1 MEDKETINILIAQLL
16 SKDDEILRLRN
27 LLDDLQR
34 EQQSGNMQILSK
46 LDRALEELKS
56 MRHDNKTLSNRLS
69 RALEAK
75 SAAEEKIQE
84 LSSALEALENTRA
97 DELYEIAR
105 QKRQLYGR
113 KSEKKSSLSA
123 MKQKDLKE
131 DKDDFDGSAPSAPVE
146 DLEQKAAESASSE
159 AAPRSE
165 SPSCRKDYGK
175 QSTGAENVVVHYC
188 DESDI
193 PSGARKIGI
202 REWIQYSIQHQVVKH
217 VFKLV
222 RLVDTQGNISNYY
235 QPTDKN
241 DTRRPFENV
250 LEGYPVDFELMARIL
265 VDKYQYGLS
274 LERVV
279 DRLKDAGARFN
290 TSTVLAWIKR
300 HMKELC
306 KLEEPFRQ
314 LLLTPG
320 SMLFSDETTEQVRV
334 YNQQKGKYE
343 YRKQYIWGIKNP
355 DRKIA
360 YYLYDNGSRSM
371 KVAQKFFAGFR
382 GSVTTDG
389 YNVYKMFER
398 EDSSIT
404 RYGCMAHVRRKFVDA
419 LQTDHRSAD
428 IINLISNLYWVE
440 ADCRINLLSEDE
452 RRMERQKRAIPILA
466 EIWQMI
472 KPVFEQTRGDTANLF
487 LKAVRYAVNE
497 WEAVSRY
504 VQNGKAEI
512 DNNPAE
518 RMMKPICMGRKNY
531 LFCGSELAHDFIIE
545 NARAFCKTFP
555 PKIRNSL
562 SGHFHL
568 TVNSSAFCRAF
579 VIFLS
584 ILSAGPVHAPLSA
597 PSRRFHRPQGP
608 DAGKAGPGG
617 CHSHPVPT
625 GFQPEEI
632 GRKRKGKAAH
642 ALPQRQKAI
651 VDPRMGEAEQVGGK
665 GRQNR
670 RQRRVAE
677 GEARIAG
684 HHAPALCK
692 GKPRRQPG
700 RHRKQQHVGGAAADS
715 VTEQGHQQAA
725 CRTAHAAQY
734 HAP

>member
-222 RLVDTQGNISNYY
+222 RLVDAQGNISNYY
-235 QPTDKN
+235 QPKDNN

-531 LFCGSELAHDFIIE
+531 LFCGSELGAKNASMLYSIIE
-545 NARAFCKTFP
+545 TCKMNGLRPVKYIAEILT
-555 PKIRNSL
+555 KLTAGETNYMSL
-562 SGHFHL
+562 
-568 TVNSSAFCRAF
+568 
-579 VIFLS
+579 
-584 ILSAGPVHAPLSA
+584 
-597 PSRRFHRPQGP
+597 
-608 DAGKAGPGG
+608 
-617 CHSHPVPT
+617 
-625 GFQPEEI
+625 
-632 GRKRKGKAAH
+632 
-642 ALPQRQKAI
+642 LPINNNK
-651 VDPRMGEAEQVGGK
+651 E
-665 GRQNR
+665 
-670 RQRRVAE
+670 
-677 GEARIAG
+677 
-684 HHAPALCK
+684 
-692 GKPRRQPG
+692 
-700 RHRKQQHVGGAAADS
+700 
-715 VTEQGHQQAA
+715 
-725 CRTAHAAQY
+725 Y
-734 HAP
+734 

>member
-56 MRHDNKTLSNRLS
+56 MRHDNKALSNRLS

-123 MKQKDLKE
+123 TKQKDLKE

-159 AAPRSE
+159 AAPRPE

-222 RLVDTQGNISNYY
+222 RLVDAQGNISNYY

-472 KPVFEQTRGDTANLF
+472 KPVFDQTRGDTANLF

-512 DNNPAE
+512 DNNTAE

-531 LFCGSELAHDFIIE
+531 LFCGSELGARNASMLYSIIE
-545 NARAFCKTFP
+545 TCKMNGLRPVKYIAEILT
-555 PKIRNSL
+555 KLTAGETNYMSL
-562 SGHFHL
+562 
-568 TVNSSAFCRAF
+568 
-579 VIFLS
+579 
-584 ILSAGPVHAPLSA
+584 
-597 PSRRFHRPQGP
+597 
-608 DAGKAGPGG
+608 
-617 CHSHPVPT
+617 
-625 GFQPEEI
+625 
-632 GRKRKGKAAH
+632 
-642 ALPQRQKAI
+642 LPINNNK
-651 VDPRMGEAEQVGGK
+651 E
-665 GRQNR
+665 
-670 RQRRVAE
+670 
-677 GEARIAG
+677 
-684 HHAPALCK
+684 
-692 GKPRRQPG
+692 
-700 RHRKQQHVGGAAADS
+700 
-715 VTEQGHQQAA
+715 
-725 CRTAHAAQY
+725 Y
-734 HAP
+734 

>member
-56 MRHDNKTLSNRLS
+56 MRHDNKALSNRLS

-123 MKQKDLKE
+123 TKQKDLKE

-222 RLVDTQGNISNYY
+222 RLVDAQGNISNYY

-472 KPVFEQTRGDTANLF
+472 KPVFDQTRGDTANLF

-512 DNNPAE
+512 DNNTAE

-531 LFCGSELAHDFIIE
+531 LFCGSELGAKNASMLYSIIE
-545 NARAFCKTFP
+545 TCKMNGLRPVKYIAEILT
-555 PKIRNSL
+555 KLTAGETNYMSL
-562 SGHFHL
+562 
-568 TVNSSAFCRAF
+568 
-579 VIFLS
+579 
-584 ILSAGPVHAPLSA
+584 
-597 PSRRFHRPQGP
+597 
-608 DAGKAGPGG
+608 
-617 CHSHPVPT
+617 
-625 GFQPEEI
+625 
-632 GRKRKGKAAH
+632 
-642 ALPQRQKAI
+642 LPINNNK
-651 VDPRMGEAEQVGGK
+651 E
-665 GRQNR
+665 
-670 RQRRVAE
+670 
-677 GEARIAG
+677 
-684 HHAPALCK
+684 
-692 GKPRRQPG
+692 
-700 RHRKQQHVGGAAADS
+700 
-715 VTEQGHQQAA
+715 
-725 CRTAHAAQY
+725 Y
-734 HAP
+734 

>member
-56 MRHDNKTLSNRLS
+56 MRHDNKALSNRLS

-355 DRKIA
+355 DRTIA

-512 DNNPAE
+512 DNNTAE
-518 RMMKPICMGRKNY
+518 RMMKPICMGRKKY
-531 LFCGSELAHDFIIE
+531 LFCGSELGAKNASMLYSIIE
-545 NARAFCKTFP
+545 TCKMNGLRPVKYIAEILT
-555 PKIRNSL
+555 KLTAGETNYMSL
-562 SGHFHL
+562 
-568 TVNSSAFCRAF
+568 
-579 VIFLS
+579 
-584 ILSAGPVHAPLSA
+584 
-597 PSRRFHRPQGP
+597 
-608 DAGKAGPGG
+608 
-617 CHSHPVPT
+617 
-625 GFQPEEI
+625 
-632 GRKRKGKAAH
+632 
-642 ALPQRQKAI
+642 LPINNNK
-651 VDPRMGEAEQVGGK
+651 E
-665 GRQNR
+665 
-670 RQRRVAE
+670 
-677 GEARIAG
+677 
-684 HHAPALCK
+684 
-692 GKPRRQPG
+692 
-700 RHRKQQHVGGAAADS
+700 
-715 VTEQGHQQAA
+715 
-725 CRTAHAAQY
+725 Y
-734 HAP
+734 

>member
-16 SKDDEILRLRN
+16 SKDDENLRLRN

-159 AAPRSE
+159 AAPRPE

-222 RLVDTQGNISNYY
+222 RLVDAQGNISNYY
-235 QPTDKN
+235 QPKDNN

-472 KPVFEQTRGDTANLF
+472 KPVFDQTRGDTANLF

-512 DNNPAE
+512 DNNTAE

-531 LFCGSELAHDFIIE
+531 LFCGSELGAKNASMLYSIIE
-545 NARAFCKTFP
+545 TCKMNGLRPVKYIAEILT
-555 PKIRNSL
+555 KLTAGETNYMSL
-562 SGHFHL
+562 
-568 TVNSSAFCRAF
+568 
-579 VIFLS
+579 
-584 ILSAGPVHAPLSA
+584 
-597 PSRRFHRPQGP
+597 
-608 DAGKAGPGG
+608 
-617 CHSHPVPT
+617 
-625 GFQPEEI
+625 
-632 GRKRKGKAAH
+632 
-642 ALPQRQKAI
+642 LPINNNK
-651 VDPRMGEAEQVGGK
+651 E
-665 GRQNR
+665 
-670 RQRRVAE
+670 
-677 GEARIAG
+677 
-684 HHAPALCK
+684 
-692 GKPRRQPG
+692 
-700 RHRKQQHVGGAAADS
+700 
-715 VTEQGHQQAA
+715 
-725 CRTAHAAQY
+725 Y
-734 HAP
+734 

>member
-34 EQQSGNMQILSK
+34 EQRSGNMQILSK

-428 IINLISNLYWVE
+428 IINLISNLYRVE

-531 LFCGSELAHDFIIE
+531 LFCGSELGAKNASMLYSIIE
-545 NARAFCKTFP
+545 TCKMNGLRPVKYIAEILT
-555 PKIRNSL
+555 KLTAGETNYMSL
-562 SGHFHL
+562 
-568 TVNSSAFCRAF
+568 
-579 VIFLS
+579 
-584 ILSAGPVHAPLSA
+584 
-597 PSRRFHRPQGP
+597 
-608 DAGKAGPGG
+608 
-617 CHSHPVPT
+617 
-625 GFQPEEI
+625 
-632 GRKRKGKAAH
+632 
-642 ALPQRQKAI
+642 LPINNNK
-651 VDPRMGEAEQVGGK
+651 E
-665 GRQNR
+665 
-670 RQRRVAE
+670 
-677 GEARIAG
+677 
-684 HHAPALCK
+684 
-692 GKPRRQPG
+692 
-700 RHRKQQHVGGAAADS
+700 
-715 VTEQGHQQAA
+715 
-725 CRTAHAAQY
+725 
-734 HAP
+734 

>member
-34 EQQSGNMQILSK
+34 KQQSGNMQILSK

-531 LFCGSELAHDFIIE
+531 LFCGSELGAKNASMLYSIIE
-545 NARAFCKTFP
+545 TCKMNGLRPVKYIAEILT
-555 PKIRNSL
+555 KLTAGETNYMSL
-562 SGHFHL
+562 
-568 TVNSSAFCRAF
+568 
-579 VIFLS
+579 
-584 ILSAGPVHAPLSA
+584 
-597 PSRRFHRPQGP
+597 
-608 DAGKAGPGG
+608 
-617 CHSHPVPT
+617 
-625 GFQPEEI
+625 
-632 GRKRKGKAAH
+632 
-642 ALPQRQKAI
+642 LPINNNK
-651 VDPRMGEAEQVGGK
+651 E
-665 GRQNR
+665 
-670 RQRRVAE
+670 
-677 GEARIAG
+677 
-684 HHAPALCK
+684 
-692 GKPRRQPG
+692 
-700 RHRKQQHVGGAAADS
+700 
-715 VTEQGHQQAA
+715 
-725 CRTAHAAQY
+725 
-734 HAP
+734 

>member
-56 MRHDNKTLSNRLS
+56 MRHDNKALSNRLS

-123 MKQKDLKE
+123 TKQKDLKE

-159 AAPRSE
+159 AAPRPE

-222 RLVDTQGNISNYY
+222 RLVDAQGNISNYY

-472 KPVFEQTRGDTANLF
+472 KPVFDQTRGDTANLF

-512 DNNPAE
+512 DNNTAE

-531 LFCGSELAHDFIIE
+531 LFCGSELGAKNASMLYSIIE
-545 NARAFCKTFP
+545 TCKMNGLRPVKYIAEILT
-555 PKIRNSL
+555 KLTAGETNYMSL
-562 SGHFHL
+562 
-568 TVNSSAFCRAF
+568 
-579 VIFLS
+579 
-584 ILSAGPVHAPLSA
+584 
-597 PSRRFHRPQGP
+597 
-608 DAGKAGPGG
+608 
-617 CHSHPVPT
+617 
-625 GFQPEEI
+625 
-632 GRKRKGKAAH
+632 
-642 ALPQRQKAI
+642 LPINNNK
-651 VDPRMGEAEQVGGK
+651 E
-665 GRQNR
+665 
-670 RQRRVAE
+670 
-677 GEARIAG
+677 
-684 HHAPALCK
+684 
-692 GKPRRQPG
+692 
-700 RHRKQQHVGGAAADS
+700 
-715 VTEQGHQQAA
+715 
-725 CRTAHAAQY
+725 Y
-734 HAP
+734 

>member
-56 MRHDNKTLSNRLS
+56 MRHDNKALSNRLS

-123 MKQKDLKE
+123 TKQKDLKE

-146 DLEQKAAESASSE
+146 DLELKAAESASSE
-159 AAPRSE
+159 AAPRPE

-222 RLVDTQGNISNYY
+222 RLVDAQGNISNYY

-419 LQTDHRSAD
+419 LQADHRSAD

-512 DNNPAE
+512 DNNTAE

-531 LFCGSELAHDFIIE
+531 LFCGSELGAKNASMLYSIIE
-545 NARAFCKTFP
+545 TCKMNGLRPVKYIAEILT
-555 PKIRNSL
+555 KLTAGETNYMSL
-562 SGHFHL
+562 
-568 TVNSSAFCRAF
+568 
-579 VIFLS
+579 
-584 ILSAGPVHAPLSA
+584 
-597 PSRRFHRPQGP
+597 
-608 DAGKAGPGG
+608 
-617 CHSHPVPT
+617 
-625 GFQPEEI
+625 
-632 GRKRKGKAAH
+632 
-642 ALPQRQKAI
+642 LPINNNK
-651 VDPRMGEAEQVGGK
+651 E
-665 GRQNR
+665 
-670 RQRRVAE
+670 
-677 GEARIAG
+677 
-684 HHAPALCK
+684 
-692 GKPRRQPG
+692 
-700 RHRKQQHVGGAAADS
+700 
-715 VTEQGHQQAA
+715 
-725 CRTAHAAQY
+725 Y
-734 HAP
+734 

>member
-34 EQQSGNMQILSK
+34 EQRSGNMQILSK

-235 QPTDKN
+235 QRTDKN

-531 LFCGSELAHDFIIE
+531 LFCGSELGAKNASMLYSIIE
-545 NARAFCKTFP
+545 TCKMNGLRPVKYIAEILT
-555 PKIRNSL
+555 KLTAGETNYMSL
-562 SGHFHL
+562 
-568 TVNSSAFCRAF
+568 
-579 VIFLS
+579 
-584 ILSAGPVHAPLSA
+584 
-597 PSRRFHRPQGP
+597 
-608 DAGKAGPGG
+608 
-617 CHSHPVPT
+617 
-625 GFQPEEI
+625 
-632 GRKRKGKAAH
+632 
-642 ALPQRQKAI
+642 LPINNNK
-651 VDPRMGEAEQVGGK
+651 E
-665 GRQNR
+665 
-670 RQRRVAE
+670 
-677 GEARIAG
+677 
-684 HHAPALCK
+684 
-692 GKPRRQPG
+692 
-700 RHRKQQHVGGAAADS
+700 
-715 VTEQGHQQAA
+715 
-725 CRTAHAAQY
+725 
-734 HAP
+734 

>member
-123 MKQKDLKE
+123 TKQKDLKE

-159 AAPRSE
+159 AAPRPE

-222 RLVDTQGNISNYY
+222 RLVDAQGNISNYY

-472 KPVFEQTRGDTANLF
+472 KPVFDQTRGDTANLF

-512 DNNPAE
+512 DNNTAE

-531 LFCGSELAHDFIIE
+531 LFCGSELGAKNASMLYSIIE
-545 NARAFCKTFP
+545 TCKMNGLRPVKYIAEILT
-555 PKIRNSL
+555 KLTAGETNYMSL
-562 SGHFHL
+562 
-568 TVNSSAFCRAF
+568 
-579 VIFLS
+579 
-584 ILSAGPVHAPLSA
+584 
-597 PSRRFHRPQGP
+597 
-608 DAGKAGPGG
+608 
-617 CHSHPVPT
+617 
-625 GFQPEEI
+625 
-632 GRKRKGKAAH
+632 
-642 ALPQRQKAI
+642 LPINNNK
-651 VDPRMGEAEQVGGK
+651 E
-665 GRQNR
+665 
-670 RQRRVAE
+670 
-677 GEARIAG
+677 
-684 HHAPALCK
+684 
-692 GKPRRQPG
+692 
-700 RHRKQQHVGGAAADS
+700 
-715 VTEQGHQQAA
+715 
-725 CRTAHAAQY
+725 Y
-734 HAP
+734 

>member
-56 MRHDNKTLSNRLS
+56 MRHDNKALSNRLS
-69 RALEAK
+69 QALEAK

-123 MKQKDLKE
+123 TKQKDLKE

-159 AAPRSE
+159 AAPRPE

-193 PSGARKIGI
+193 PSGARKIGM

-222 RLVDTQGNISNYY
+222 RLVDAQGNISNYY

-472 KPVFEQTRGDTANLF
+472 KPVFDQTRGDTANLF

-512 DNNPAE
+512 DNNTAE

-531 LFCGSELAHDFIIE
+531 LFCGSELGAKNASMLYSIIE
-545 NARAFCKTFP
+545 TCKMNGLRPVKYIAEILT
-555 PKIRNSL
+555 KLTAGETNYMSL
-562 SGHFHL
+562 
-568 TVNSSAFCRAF
+568 
-579 VIFLS
+579 
-584 ILSAGPVHAPLSA
+584 
-597 PSRRFHRPQGP
+597 
-608 DAGKAGPGG
+608 
-617 CHSHPVPT
+617 
-625 GFQPEEI
+625 
-632 GRKRKGKAAH
+632 
-642 ALPQRQKAI
+642 LPINNNK
-651 VDPRMGEAEQVGGK
+651 E
-665 GRQNR
+665 
-670 RQRRVAE
+670 
-677 GEARIAG
+677 
-684 HHAPALCK
+684 
-692 GKPRRQPG
+692 
-700 RHRKQQHVGGAAADS
+700 
-715 VTEQGHQQAA
+715 
-725 CRTAHAAQY
+725 Y
-734 HAP
+734 

>member
-34 EQQSGNMQILSK
+34 EQRSGNMQILSK

-159 AAPRSE
+159 AAPRPE

-306 KLEEPFRQ
+306 KLEEPFQQ

-531 LFCGSELAHDFIIE
+531 LFCGSELGAKNASMLYSIIE
-545 NARAFCKTFP
+545 TCKMNGLRPVKYIAEILT
-555 PKIRNSL
+555 KLTAGETNYMSL
-562 SGHFHL
+562 
-568 TVNSSAFCRAF
+568 
-579 VIFLS
+579 
-584 ILSAGPVHAPLSA
+584 
-597 PSRRFHRPQGP
+597 
-608 DAGKAGPGG
+608 
-617 CHSHPVPT
+617 
-625 GFQPEEI
+625 
-632 GRKRKGKAAH
+632 
-642 ALPQRQKAI
+642 LPINNNK
-651 VDPRMGEAEQVGGK
+651 E
-665 GRQNR
+665 
-670 RQRRVAE
+670 
-677 GEARIAG
+677 
-684 HHAPALCK
+684 
-692 GKPRRQPG
+692 
-700 RHRKQQHVGGAAADS
+700 
-715 VTEQGHQQAA
+715 
-725 CRTAHAAQY
+725 
-734 HAP
+734 

>member
-34 EQQSGNMQILSK
+34 EQRSGNMQILSK

-306 KLEEPFRQ
+306 KLEEPFQQ

-531 LFCGSELAHDFIIE
+531 LFRGSELGAKNASMLYSIIE
-545 NARAFCKTFP
+545 TCKMNGLRPVKYIAEILT
-555 PKIRNSL
+555 KLTAGETNYMSL
-562 SGHFHL
+562 
-568 TVNSSAFCRAF
+568 
-579 VIFLS
+579 
-584 ILSAGPVHAPLSA
+584 
-597 PSRRFHRPQGP
+597 
-608 DAGKAGPGG
+608 
-617 CHSHPVPT
+617 
-625 GFQPEEI
+625 
-632 GRKRKGKAAH
+632 
-642 ALPQRQKAI
+642 LPINNNK
-651 VDPRMGEAEQVGGK
+651 E
-665 GRQNR
+665 
-670 RQRRVAE
+670 
-677 GEARIAG
+677 
-684 HHAPALCK
+684 
-692 GKPRRQPG
+692 
-700 RHRKQQHVGGAAADS
+700 
-715 VTEQGHQQAA
+715 
-725 CRTAHAAQY
+725 
-734 HAP
+734 

>member
-56 MRHDNKTLSNRLS
+56 MRHDNKALSNRLS

-123 MKQKDLKE
+123 TKQKDLKE

-159 AAPRSE
+159 AAPRPE

-222 RLVDTQGNISNYY
+222 RLVDAQGNISNYY
-235 QPTDKN
+235 QPKDKN

-419 LQTDHRSAD
+419 LQADHRSAD

-531 LFCGSELAHDFIIE
+531 LFCGSELGARNASMLYSIIE
-545 NARAFCKTFP
+545 TCKMNGLRPVKYIAEILT
-555 PKIRNSL
+555 KLTAGETNYMSL
-562 SGHFHL
+562 
-568 TVNSSAFCRAF
+568 
-579 VIFLS
+579 
-584 ILSAGPVHAPLSA
+584 
-597 PSRRFHRPQGP
+597 
-608 DAGKAGPGG
+608 
-617 CHSHPVPT
+617 
-625 GFQPEEI
+625 
-632 GRKRKGKAAH
+632 
-642 ALPQRQKAI
+642 LPINNNK
-651 VDPRMGEAEQVGGK
+651 E
-665 GRQNR
+665 
-670 RQRRVAE
+670 
-677 GEARIAG
+677 
-684 HHAPALCK
+684 
-692 GKPRRQPG
+692 
-700 RHRKQQHVGGAAADS
+700 
-715 VTEQGHQQAA
+715 
-725 CRTAHAAQY
+725 Y
-734 HAP
+734 

>member
-56 MRHDNKTLSNRLS
+56 MRHDNKALSNRLS

-123 MKQKDLKE
+123 TKQKDLKE

-146 DLEQKAAESASSE
+146 DLELKAAESASSE
-159 AAPRSE
+159 AAPRPE

-222 RLVDTQGNISNYY
+222 RLVDAQGNISNYY

-419 LQTDHRSAD
+419 LQADHRSAD

-531 LFCGSELAHDFIIE
+531 LFCGSELGARNASMLYSIIE
-545 NARAFCKTFP
+545 TCKMNGLRPVKYIAEILT
-555 PKIRNSL
+555 KLTAGETNYMSL
-562 SGHFHL
+562 
-568 TVNSSAFCRAF
+568 
-579 VIFLS
+579 
-584 ILSAGPVHAPLSA
+584 
-597 PSRRFHRPQGP
+597 
-608 DAGKAGPGG
+608 
-617 CHSHPVPT
+617 
-625 GFQPEEI
+625 
-632 GRKRKGKAAH
+632 
-642 ALPQRQKAI
+642 LPINNNK
-651 VDPRMGEAEQVGGK
+651 E
-665 GRQNR
+665 
-670 RQRRVAE
+670 
-677 GEARIAG
+677 
-684 HHAPALCK
+684 
-692 GKPRRQPG
+692 
-700 RHRKQQHVGGAAADS
+700 
-715 VTEQGHQQAA
+715 
-725 CRTAHAAQY
+725 Y
-734 HAP
+734 

>member
-34 EQQSGNMQILSK
+34 EQRSGNMQILSK

-84 LSSALEALENTRA
+84 LSSALEALENTCA

-531 LFCGSELAHDFIIE
+531 LFCGSELGAKNASMLYSIIE
-545 NARAFCKTFP
+545 TCKMNGLRPVKYIAEILT
-555 PKIRNSL
+555 KLTAGETNYMSL
-562 SGHFHL
+562 
-568 TVNSSAFCRAF
+568 
-579 VIFLS
+579 
-584 ILSAGPVHAPLSA
+584 
-597 PSRRFHRPQGP
+597 
-608 DAGKAGPGG
+608 
-617 CHSHPVPT
+617 
-625 GFQPEEI
+625 
-632 GRKRKGKAAH
+632 
-642 ALPQRQKAI
+642 LPINNNK
-651 VDPRMGEAEQVGGK
+651 E
-665 GRQNR
+665 
-670 RQRRVAE
+670 
-677 GEARIAG
+677 
-684 HHAPALCK
+684 
-692 GKPRRQPG
+692 
-700 RHRKQQHVGGAAADS
+700 
-715 VTEQGHQQAA
+715 
-725 CRTAHAAQY
+725 
-734 HAP
+734 

>member
-34 EQQSGNMQILSK
+34 EQRSGNMQILSK

-518 RMMKPICMGRKNY
+518 RMMNPICMGRKNY
-531 LFCGSELAHDFIIE
+531 LFCGSELGAKNASMLYSIIE
-545 NARAFCKTFP
+545 TCKMNGLRPVKYIAEILT
-555 PKIRNSL
+555 KLTAGETNYMSL
-562 SGHFHL
+562 
-568 TVNSSAFCRAF
+568 
-579 VIFLS
+579 
-584 ILSAGPVHAPLSA
+584 
-597 PSRRFHRPQGP
+597 
-608 DAGKAGPGG
+608 
-617 CHSHPVPT
+617 
-625 GFQPEEI
+625 
-632 GRKRKGKAAH
+632 
-642 ALPQRQKAI
+642 LPINNNK
-651 VDPRMGEAEQVGGK
+651 E
-665 GRQNR
+665 
-670 RQRRVAE
+670 
-677 GEARIAG
+677 
-684 HHAPALCK
+684 
-692 GKPRRQPG
+692 
-700 RHRKQQHVGGAAADS
+700 
-715 VTEQGHQQAA
+715 
-725 CRTAHAAQY
+725 
-734 HAP
+734 

>member
-34 EQQSGNMQILSK
+34 EQRSGNMQILSK

-241 DTRRPFENV
+241 DTHRPFENV

-306 KLEEPFRQ
+306 KLEEPFQQ

-531 LFCGSELAHDFIIE
+531 LFCGSELGAKNASMLYSIIE
-545 NARAFCKTFP
+545 TCKMNGLRPVKYIAEILT
-555 PKIRNSL
+555 KLTAGETNYMSL
-562 SGHFHL
+562 
-568 TVNSSAFCRAF
+568 
-579 VIFLS
+579 
-584 ILSAGPVHAPLSA
+584 
-597 PSRRFHRPQGP
+597 
-608 DAGKAGPGG
+608 
-617 CHSHPVPT
+617 
-625 GFQPEEI
+625 
-632 GRKRKGKAAH
+632 
-642 ALPQRQKAI
+642 LPINNNK
-651 VDPRMGEAEQVGGK
+651 E
-665 GRQNR
+665 
-670 RQRRVAE
+670 
-677 GEARIAG
+677 
-684 HHAPALCK
+684 
-692 GKPRRQPG
+692 
-700 RHRKQQHVGGAAADS
+700 
-715 VTEQGHQQAA
+715 
-725 CRTAHAAQY
+725 
-734 HAP
+734 

>member
-34 EQQSGNMQILSK
+34 EQRSGNMQILSK

-123 MKQKDLKE
+123 TKQKDLKE

-159 AAPRSE
+159 AAPRPE

-222 RLVDTQGNISNYY
+222 RLVDAQGNISNYY
-235 QPTDKN
+235 QPKDNN

-472 KPVFEQTRGDTANLF
+472 KPVFDQTRGDTANLF

-512 DNNPAE
+512 DNNTAE

-531 LFCGSELAHDFIIE
+531 LFCGSELGAKNASMLYSIIE
-545 NARAFCKTFP
+545 TCKMNGLRPVKYIAEILT
-555 PKIRNSL
+555 KLTAGETNYMSL
-562 SGHFHL
+562 
-568 TVNSSAFCRAF
+568 
-579 VIFLS
+579 
-584 ILSAGPVHAPLSA
+584 
-597 PSRRFHRPQGP
+597 
-608 DAGKAGPGG
+608 
-617 CHSHPVPT
+617 
-625 GFQPEEI
+625 
-632 GRKRKGKAAH
+632 
-642 ALPQRQKAI
+642 LPINNNK
-651 VDPRMGEAEQVGGK
+651 E
-665 GRQNR
+665 
-670 RQRRVAE
+670 
-677 GEARIAG
+677 
-684 HHAPALCK
+684 
-692 GKPRRQPG
+692 
-700 RHRKQQHVGGAAADS
+700 
-715 VTEQGHQQAA
+715 
-725 CRTAHAAQY
+725 Y
-734 HAP
+734 

>member
-16 SKDDEILRLRN
+16 SKDDENLRLRN

-123 MKQKDLKE
+123 TKQKDLKE

-159 AAPRSE
+159 AAPRPE

-222 RLVDTQGNISNYY
+222 RLVDAQGNISNYY

-472 KPVFEQTRGDTANLF
+472 KPVFDQTRGDTANLF

-512 DNNPAE
+512 DNNTAE

-531 LFCGSELAHDFIIE
+531 LFCGSELGAKNASMLYSIIE
-545 NARAFCKTFP
+545 TCKMNGLRPVKYIAEILT
-555 PKIRNSL
+555 KLTAGETNYMSL
-562 SGHFHL
+562 
-568 TVNSSAFCRAF
+568 
-579 VIFLS
+579 
-584 ILSAGPVHAPLSA
+584 
-597 PSRRFHRPQGP
+597 
-608 DAGKAGPGG
+608 
-617 CHSHPVPT
+617 
-625 GFQPEEI
+625 
-632 GRKRKGKAAH
+632 
-642 ALPQRQKAI
+642 LPINNNK
-651 VDPRMGEAEQVGGK
+651 E
-665 GRQNR
+665 
-670 RQRRVAE
+670 
-677 GEARIAG
+677 
-684 HHAPALCK
+684 
-692 GKPRRQPG
+692 
-700 RHRKQQHVGGAAADS
+700 
-715 VTEQGHQQAA
+715 
-725 CRTAHAAQY
+725 Y
-734 HAP
+734 

>member
-419 LQTDHRSAD
+419 L
-428 IINLISNLYWVE
+428 
-440 ADCRINLLSEDE
+440 
-452 RRMERQKRAIPILA
+452 
-466 EIWQMI
+466 
-472 KPVFEQTRGDTANLF
+472 
-487 LKAVRYAVNE
+487 
-497 WEAVSRY
+497 
-504 VQNGKAEI
+504 
-512 DNNPAE
+512 
-518 RMMKPICMGRKNY
+518 
-531 LFCGSELAHDFIIE
+531 
-545 NARAFCKTFP
+545 
-555 PKIRNSL
+555 
-562 SGHFHL
+562 
-568 TVNSSAFCRAF
+568 
-579 VIFLS
+579 
-584 ILSAGPVHAPLSA
+584 
-597 PSRRFHRPQGP
+597 
-608 DAGKAGPGG
+608 
-617 CHSHPVPT
+617 
-625 GFQPEEI
+625 
-632 GRKRKGKAAH
+632 
-642 ALPQRQKAI
+642 
-651 VDPRMGEAEQVGGK
+651 
-665 GRQNR
+665 
-670 RQRRVAE
+670 
-677 GEARIAG
+677 
-684 HHAPALCK
+684 
-692 GKPRRQPG
+692 
-700 RHRKQQHVGGAAADS
+700 
-715 VTEQGHQQAA
+715 
-725 CRTAHAAQY
+725 
-734 HAP
+734 

>member
-56 MRHDNKTLSNRLS
+56 MRHDNKALSNRLS

-75 SAAEEKIQE
+75 SAAEEKIHD

-123 MKQKDLKE
+123 TKQKDLKE

-159 AAPRSE
+159 AAPRPE

-202 REWIQYSIQHQVVKH
+202 RECIQYSIQHQVVKH

-452 RRMERQKRAIPILA
+452 RRMERQKRAVPILA

-472 KPVFEQTRGDTANLF
+472 KPVFDQTRGDTANLF

-512 DNNPAE
+512 DNNTAE

-531 LFCGSELAHDFIIE
+531 LFCGSELGAKNASMLYSIIE
-545 NARAFCKTFP
+545 TCKMNGLRPVKYIAEILT
-555 PKIRNSL
+555 KLTAGETNYMSL
-562 SGHFHL
+562 
-568 TVNSSAFCRAF
+568 
-579 VIFLS
+579 
-584 ILSAGPVHAPLSA
+584 
-597 PSRRFHRPQGP
+597 
-608 DAGKAGPGG
+608 
-617 CHSHPVPT
+617 
-625 GFQPEEI
+625 
-632 GRKRKGKAAH
+632 
-642 ALPQRQKAI
+642 LPINNNK
-651 VDPRMGEAEQVGGK
+651 E
-665 GRQNR
+665 
-670 RQRRVAE
+670 
-677 GEARIAG
+677 
-684 HHAPALCK
+684 
-692 GKPRRQPG
+692 
-700 RHRKQQHVGGAAADS
+700 
-715 VTEQGHQQAA
+715 
-725 CRTAHAAQY
+725 Y
-734 HAP
+734 

>member
-34 EQQSGNMQILSK
+34 EQRSGNMQILSK

-472 KPVFEQTRGDTANLF
+472 KPVFDQTRGDTANLF

-531 LFCGSELAHDFIIE
+531 LFCGSELGAKNASMLYSIIE
-545 NARAFCKTFP
+545 TCKMNGLRPVKYIAEILT
-555 PKIRNSL
+555 KLTAGETNYMSL
-562 SGHFHL
+562 
-568 TVNSSAFCRAF
+568 
-579 VIFLS
+579 
-584 ILSAGPVHAPLSA
+584 
-597 PSRRFHRPQGP
+597 
-608 DAGKAGPGG
+608 
-617 CHSHPVPT
+617 
-625 GFQPEEI
+625 
-632 GRKRKGKAAH
+632 
-642 ALPQRQKAI
+642 LPINNNK
-651 VDPRMGEAEQVGGK
+651 E
-665 GRQNR
+665 
-670 RQRRVAE
+670 
-677 GEARIAG
+677 
-684 HHAPALCK
+684 
-692 GKPRRQPG
+692 
-700 RHRKQQHVGGAAADS
+700 
-715 VTEQGHQQAA
+715 
-725 CRTAHAAQY
+725 
-734 HAP
+734 

>member
-34 EQQSGNMQILSK
+34 EQRSGNMQILSK

-159 AAPRSE
+159 AAPRPE

-531 LFCGSELAHDFIIE
+531 LFCGSELGAKNASMLYSIIE
-545 NARAFCKTFP
+545 TCKMNGLRPVKYIAEILT
-555 PKIRNSL
+555 KLTAGETNYMSL
-562 SGHFHL
+562 
-568 TVNSSAFCRAF
+568 
-579 VIFLS
+579 
-584 ILSAGPVHAPLSA
+584 
-597 PSRRFHRPQGP
+597 
-608 DAGKAGPGG
+608 
-617 CHSHPVPT
+617 
-625 GFQPEEI
+625 
-632 GRKRKGKAAH
+632 
-642 ALPQRQKAI
+642 LPINNNK
-651 VDPRMGEAEQVGGK
+651 E
-665 GRQNR
+665 
-670 RQRRVAE
+670 
-677 GEARIAG
+677 
-684 HHAPALCK
+684 
-692 GKPRRQPG
+692 
-700 RHRKQQHVGGAAADS
+700 
-715 VTEQGHQQAA
+715 
-725 CRTAHAAQY
+725 Y
-734 HAP
+734 

>member
-1 MEDKETINILIAQLL
+1 MYEVIYLIINILICLKSCISQLYFVYL
-16 SKDDEILRLRN
+16 RHGRQGNDQHINRPATVKDDEILRLRN

-34 EQQSGNMQILSK
+34 EQRSGNMQILSK

-531 LFCGSELAHDFIIE
+531 LFCGSELGAKNASMLYSIIE
-545 NARAFCKTFP
+545 TCKMNGLRPVKYIAEILT
-555 PKIRNSL
+555 KLTAGETNYMSL
-562 SGHFHL
+562 
-568 TVNSSAFCRAF
+568 
-579 VIFLS
+579 
-584 ILSAGPVHAPLSA
+584 
-597 PSRRFHRPQGP
+597 
-608 DAGKAGPGG
+608 
-617 CHSHPVPT
+617 
-625 GFQPEEI
+625 
-632 GRKRKGKAAH
+632 
-642 ALPQRQKAI
+642 LPINNNK
-651 VDPRMGEAEQVGGK
+651 E
-665 GRQNR
+665 
-670 RQRRVAE
+670 
-677 GEARIAG
+677 
-684 HHAPALCK
+684 
-692 GKPRRQPG
+692 
-700 RHRKQQHVGGAAADS
+700 
-715 VTEQGHQQAA
+715 
-725 CRTAHAAQY
+725 
-734 HAP
+734 

>member
-84 LSSALEALENTRA
+84 LSSALEALENTCA

-222 RLVDTQGNISNYY
+222 RLVDAQGNISNYY
-235 QPTDKN
+235 QPKDNN

-472 KPVFEQTRGDTANLF
+472 KPVFDQTRGDTANLF

-512 DNNPAE
+512 DNNTAE

-531 LFCGSELAHDFIIE
+531 LFCGSELGAKNASMLYSIIE
-545 NARAFCKTFP
+545 TCKMNGLRPVKYIAEILT
-555 PKIRNSL
+555 KLTAGETNYMSL
-562 SGHFHL
+562 
-568 TVNSSAFCRAF
+568 
-579 VIFLS
+579 
-584 ILSAGPVHAPLSA
+584 
-597 PSRRFHRPQGP
+597 
-608 DAGKAGPGG
+608 
-617 CHSHPVPT
+617 
-625 GFQPEEI
+625 
-632 GRKRKGKAAH
+632 
-642 ALPQRQKAI
+642 LPINNNK
-651 VDPRMGEAEQVGGK
+651 E
-665 GRQNR
+665 
-670 RQRRVAE
+670 
-677 GEARIAG
+677 
-684 HHAPALCK
+684 
-692 GKPRRQPG
+692 
-700 RHRKQQHVGGAAADS
+700 
-715 VTEQGHQQAA
+715 
-725 CRTAHAAQY
+725 Y
-734 HAP
+734 

>member
-56 MRHDNKTLSNRLS
+56 MRHDNKALSNRLS

-123 MKQKDLKE
+123 TKQKDLKE

-159 AAPRSE
+159 AAPRPE

-222 RLVDTQGNISNYY
+222 RLVDAQGNISNYY

-531 LFCGSELAHDFIIE
+531 LFCGSELGAKNASMLYSIIE
-545 NARAFCKTFP
+545 TCKMNGLRPVKYIAEILT
-555 PKIRNSL
+555 KLTAGETNYMSL
-562 SGHFHL
+562 
-568 TVNSSAFCRAF
+568 
-579 VIFLS
+579 
-584 ILSAGPVHAPLSA
+584 
-597 PSRRFHRPQGP
+597 
-608 DAGKAGPGG
+608 
-617 CHSHPVPT
+617 
-625 GFQPEEI
+625 
-632 GRKRKGKAAH
+632 
-642 ALPQRQKAI
+642 LPINNNK
-651 VDPRMGEAEQVGGK
+651 E
-665 GRQNR
+665 
-670 RQRRVAE
+670 
-677 GEARIAG
+677 
-684 HHAPALCK
+684 
-692 GKPRRQPG
+692 
-700 RHRKQQHVGGAAADS
+700 
-715 VTEQGHQQAA
+715 
-725 CRTAHAAQY
+725 Y
-734 HAP
+734 

>member
-56 MRHDNKTLSNRLS
+56 MRHDNKALSNRLS
-69 RALEAK
+69 QALEAK

-123 MKQKDLKE
+123 TKQKDLKE

-159 AAPRSE
+159 AAPRPE

-175 QSTGAENVVVHYC
+175 QSTGAENVVVHSC
-188 DESDI
+188 HDSRI

-222 RLVDTQGNISNYY
+222 RLVDAQGNISNYY
-235 QPTDKN
+235 QPKDNN

-472 KPVFEQTRGDTANLF
+472 KPVFDQTRGDTANLF

-512 DNNPAE
+512 DNNTAE

-531 LFCGSELAHDFIIE
+531 LFCGSELGAKNASMLYSIIE
-545 NARAFCKTFP
+545 TCKMNGLRPVKYIAEILT
-555 PKIRNSL
+555 KLTAGETNYMSL
-562 SGHFHL
+562 
-568 TVNSSAFCRAF
+568 
-579 VIFLS
+579 
-584 ILSAGPVHAPLSA
+584 
-597 PSRRFHRPQGP
+597 
-608 DAGKAGPGG
+608 
-617 CHSHPVPT
+617 
-625 GFQPEEI
+625 
-632 GRKRKGKAAH
+632 
-642 ALPQRQKAI
+642 LPINNNK
-651 VDPRMGEAEQVGGK
+651 E
-665 GRQNR
+665 
-670 RQRRVAE
+670 
-677 GEARIAG
+677 
-684 HHAPALCK
+684 
-692 GKPRRQPG
+692 
-700 RHRKQQHVGGAAADS
+700 
-715 VTEQGHQQAA
+715 
-725 CRTAHAAQY
+725 Y
-734 HAP
+734 

>member
-84 LSSALEALENTRA
+84 LSSGLEALENTRA

-531 LFCGSELAHDFIIE
+531 LFCGSELGAKNASMLYSIIE
-545 NARAFCKTFP
+545 TCKMNGLRPVKYIAEILT
-555 PKIRNSL
+555 KLTAGETNYMSL
-562 SGHFHL
+562 
-568 TVNSSAFCRAF
+568 
-579 VIFLS
+579 
-584 ILSAGPVHAPLSA
+584 
-597 PSRRFHRPQGP
+597 
-608 DAGKAGPGG
+608 
-617 CHSHPVPT
+617 
-625 GFQPEEI
+625 
-632 GRKRKGKAAH
+632 
-642 ALPQRQKAI
+642 LPINNNK
-651 VDPRMGEAEQVGGK
+651 E
-665 GRQNR
+665 
-670 RQRRVAE
+670 
-677 GEARIAG
+677 
-684 HHAPALCK
+684 
-692 GKPRRQPG
+692 
-700 RHRKQQHVGGAAADS
+700 
-715 VTEQGHQQAA
+715 
-725 CRTAHAAQY
+725 
-734 HAP
+734 

>member
-84 LSSALEALENTRA
+84 LSSALETLENTRA

-531 LFCGSELAHDFIIE
+531 LFCGSELGAKNASMLYSIIE
-545 NARAFCKTFP
+545 TCKMNGLRPVKYIAEILT
-555 PKIRNSL
+555 KLTAGETNYMSL
-562 SGHFHL
+562 
-568 TVNSSAFCRAF
+568 
-579 VIFLS
+579 
-584 ILSAGPVHAPLSA
+584 
-597 PSRRFHRPQGP
+597 
-608 DAGKAGPGG
+608 
-617 CHSHPVPT
+617 
-625 GFQPEEI
+625 
-632 GRKRKGKAAH
+632 
-642 ALPQRQKAI
+642 LPINNNK
-651 VDPRMGEAEQVGGK
+651 E
-665 GRQNR
+665 
-670 RQRRVAE
+670 
-677 GEARIAG
+677 
-684 HHAPALCK
+684 
-692 GKPRRQPG
+692 
-700 RHRKQQHVGGAAADS
+700 
-715 VTEQGHQQAA
+715 
-725 CRTAHAAQY
+725 
-734 HAP
+734 

>member
-56 MRHDNKTLSNRLS
+56 MRHDNKALSNRLS

-222 RLVDTQGNISNYY
+222 RLVDAQGNISNYY

-531 LFCGSELAHDFIIE
+531 LFCGSELGAKNASMLYSIIE
-545 NARAFCKTFP
+545 TCKMNGLRPVKYIAEILT
-555 PKIRNSL
+555 KLTAGETNYMSL
-562 SGHFHL
+562 
-568 TVNSSAFCRAF
+568 
-579 VIFLS
+579 
-584 ILSAGPVHAPLSA
+584 
-597 PSRRFHRPQGP
+597 
-608 DAGKAGPGG
+608 
-617 CHSHPVPT
+617 
-625 GFQPEEI
+625 
-632 GRKRKGKAAH
+632 
-642 ALPQRQKAI
+642 LPINNNK
-651 VDPRMGEAEQVGGK
+651 E
-665 GRQNR
+665 
-670 RQRRVAE
+670 
-677 GEARIAG
+677 
-684 HHAPALCK
+684 
-692 GKPRRQPG
+692 
-700 RHRKQQHVGGAAADS
+700 
-715 VTEQGHQQAA
+715 
-725 CRTAHAAQY
+725 
-734 HAP
+734 

>member
-56 MRHDNKTLSNRLS
+56 MRHDNKALSNRLS

-123 MKQKDLKE
+123 TKQKDLKE

-159 AAPRSE
+159 AAPRPE

-222 RLVDTQGNISNYY
+222 RLVDAQGNISNYY

-419 LQTDHRSAD
+419 LQADHRSAD

-531 LFCGSELAHDFIIE
+531 LFCGSELGARNASMLYSIIE
-545 NARAFCKTFP
+545 TCKMNGLRPVKYIAEILT
-555 PKIRNSL
+555 KLTAGETNYMSL
-562 SGHFHL
+562 
-568 TVNSSAFCRAF
+568 
-579 VIFLS
+579 
-584 ILSAGPVHAPLSA
+584 
-597 PSRRFHRPQGP
+597 
-608 DAGKAGPGG
+608 
-617 CHSHPVPT
+617 
-625 GFQPEEI
+625 
-632 GRKRKGKAAH
+632 
-642 ALPQRQKAI
+642 LPINNNK
-651 VDPRMGEAEQVGGK
+651 E
-665 GRQNR
+665 
-670 RQRRVAE
+670 
-677 GEARIAG
+677 
-684 HHAPALCK
+684 
-692 GKPRRQPG
+692 
-700 RHRKQQHVGGAAADS
+700 
-715 VTEQGHQQAA
+715 
-725 CRTAHAAQY
+725 Y
-734 HAP
+734 